1 MVDASMYNI
10 DAKKN
15 FDASVDACLLF
26 IRFDPDAV
34 NVAHEYMVYKDLN
47 ATEGV
52 RVGHRDGRSIGDLDA
67 FDANLHLIGKSPQ
80 KWRSGV
86 KHDAS
91 SIMEFTRTP
100 QGLQNGL
107 GEVVTI
113 ESTYLY
119 PLLKGSDIGSN
130 KEWREKFVLVTQRSV
145 GGMTE
150 PIRTLAPLTWEY
162 LEDHGTQLDARASSI
177 YIKNPRFSVFGIGE
191 YAYKPWKIAIC
202 ALYKK
207 LEFRLIGPIAGRPV
221 MFDDTVYYM
230 SFDRKSEAEMA
241 LAQINSA
248 DARRLLIS
256 MIFWDEKRPI
266 KTTILNALD
275 FEKVSGL
282 SRQASLI

>member
-91 SIMEFTRTP
+91 STQGSSMTR
-100 QGLQNGL
+100 LQL
-107 GEVVTI
+107 
-113 ESTYLY
+113 
-119 PLLKGSDIGSN
+119 
-130 KEWREKFVLVTQRSV
+130 W
-145 GGMTE
+145 
-150 PIRTLAPLTWEY
+150 
-162 LEDHGTQLDARASSI
+162 SSHAHH
-177 YIKNPRFSVFGIGE
+177 K
-191 YAYKPWKIAIC
+191 ACK
-202 ALYKK
+202 
-207 LEFRLIGPIAGRPV
+207 
-221 MFDDTVYYM
+221 
-230 SFDRKSEAEMA
+230 MA
-241 LAQINSA
+241 
-248 DARRLLIS
+248 
-256 MIFWDEKRPI
+256 
-266 KTTILNALD
+266 
-275 FEKVSGL
+275 
-282 SRQASLI
+282 

>member
-1 MVDASMYNI
+1 
-10 DAKKN
+10 
-15 FDASVDACLLF
+15 
-26 IRFDPDAV
+26 
-34 NVAHEYMVYKDLN
+34 
-47 ATEGV
+47 
-52 RVGHRDGRSIGDLDA
+52 
-67 FDANLHLIGKSPQ
+67 
-80 KWRSGV
+80 
-86 KHDAS
+86 
-91 SIMEFTRTP
+91 MEFTRTP